1 MGLALVHFQ
10 KYWLFSS
17 HFLLCFQDTIYAV
30 TGAIFYIAA
39 GGCQLDATTNDA
51 GKGLGSMCIIT
62 GAVFIVDSAFA
73 LISLQKDL

>member
-1 MGLALVHFQ
+1 M
-10 KYWLFSS
+10 
-17 HFLLCFQDTIYAV
+17 

-39 GGCQLDATTNDA
+39 GGAQLDATNNDA
-51 GKGLGSMCIIT
+51 GKGLVSMCIIT